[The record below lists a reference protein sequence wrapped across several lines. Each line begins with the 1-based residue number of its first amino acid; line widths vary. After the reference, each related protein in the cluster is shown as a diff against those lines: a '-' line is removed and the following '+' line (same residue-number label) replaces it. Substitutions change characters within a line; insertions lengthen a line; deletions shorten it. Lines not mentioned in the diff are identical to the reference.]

1 MDIRKLFG
9 ANVRRLRIAA
19 DLSQAAVADRMG
31 IDRAFISAIERG
43 GQNATLFTIL
53 EVAEVL
59 RVHPSVLLMEADETF
74 DTEDSTKP
82 RPAEPGGV

>member
-9 ANVRRLRIAA
+9 ANVRRLRVAA
-19 DLSQAAVADRMG
+19 DLSQAALANRMG
-31 IDRAFISAIERG
+31 IDRAFISMIERG

-53 EVAEVL
+53 EVAEAL
-59 RVHPSVLLMEADETF
+59 RVHPSALLAETDEF
-74 DTEDSTKP
+74 IDTYDSTKP

>member
-19 DLSQAAVADRMG
+19 DLSQGAVADRMG
-31 IDRAFISAIERG
+31 IDRAFISMIERG

-53 EVAEVL
+53 EVAEAL
-59 RVHPSVLLMEADETF
+59 RVHPSALLAEADEVF
-74 DTEDSTKP
+74 DTDDSTKP

>member
-31 IDRAFISAIERG
+31 IDRAFISMIERG

-53 EVAEVL
+53 EVAEAL
-59 RVHPSVLLMEADETF
+59 RVHPSVLLAEGDEVFDAD
-74 DTEDSTKP
+74 DSTKP
-82 RPAEPGGV
+82 RLAEPGGV